1 MIKETILSR
10 SLRVMFAGGLA
21 MTLGHAFA
29 QEATEQP
36 MQRVEITG
44 SSIKR
49 IAAESSL
56 PVQSFSQKD
65 IKKSGVTTVTDFIQQ
80 LPAMQGFSVAAD
92 SVGGGGGGVTTA
104 SIHDIGASYTL
115 VLLNGRRVAP
125 ANSGTT
131 IDLNSIPLSAIERV
145 EVLTDGASALYGAD
159 AIAGVVNFI
168 LKKGAAPWEINAKYS
183 SPEKAGGKSNSFS
196 LSKGFGDLDEDG
208 YSVFVSL
215 SHDEQKQLKASQRDF
230 AKSGMVNFTDPKN
243 GKALQFQN
251 GSTRAIPANAS
262 IDYNDAKGESQTVNL
277 NPYALAHGNKCAAN
291 NVALDDGQ
299 CLYDSPSTIEINPE
313 SSRDSLFSSG
323 SLKLGNSGFK
333 AFFDAAYTEAKITA
347 RIAPYPADFSLSTSS
362 PLFSKYLQPYLTPE
376 QLAGVTSVA
385 VKYRLYEMG
394 NRGYEYGTKA
404 THLVAGLDG
413 AAYGWDINGALTYS
427 RNKQEQK
434 YLSGFPLAD
443 KFDALLNSG
452 SFDPFAYPQGSMPQ
466 AMRDQLNATGFS
478 GLYNTQTVVMK
489 GADAHASRPVFELA
503 GGAAMISV
511 GADYRVTSFKTD
523 QEDVAEKA
531 LILFDSP
538 VYDNHYERANTG
550 AFAELLL
557 PISKKWEATV
567 SGRFDNIG
575 AVKDKILG
583 REIGDSASAGTYKVS
598 TKYSAAK
605 NLMLRAATGTG
616 FRAASMQEIAG
627 PLEEFGVT
635 GGSYSCP
642 LTAANGMAGHPLAKY
657 CATPS
662 RGQFE
667 VFQGGNPDLK
677 PEKSKQWS
685 IGAVWEPTSTTSVA
699 IDLWNVE
706 IRDQVTSVSEGL
718 IFANPAKYANL
729 FTTKHIAS
737 TGRDVLAIKLLPINI
752 GKVENRGIDYD
763 FTQKIKLFD
772 GRLTNR
778 LAGTYLLRSRYTT
791 PGTDDQ
797 WETSLNQYGSNDKV
811 SFRNIIKASTSWEN
825 TQWTHTLSANYRNG
839 YTDKHQSAKDCAVV
853 IAGTQDCY
861 DITLE
866 VPSYTTFD
874 MQSAFRPLKNVE
886 ITAGVNNLFDRDPPF
901 SLRNTGSHQIGYNP
915 SYSSALGRTFYLSG
929 SYKF

>member
-21 MTLGHAFA
+21 MTLGQAFA
-29 QEATEQP
+29 QETTEQP

-104 SIHDIGASYTL
+104 SIHDIGAAYTL
-115 VLLNGRRVAP
+115 VLLNGRRIAP

-183 SPEKAGGKSNSFS
+183 APEKAGGKSNSIS
-196 LSKGFGDLDEDG
+196 LSKGFGDFEEDG

-230 AKSGMVNFTDPKN
+230 ARTGMINFTDPKT
-243 GKALQFQN
+243 GKALQFLN
-251 GSTRAIPANAS
+251 GSSRAIPANAS
-262 IDYNDAKGESQTVNL
+262 IKYSGADGKAGTVNL
-277 NPYALAHGNKCAAN
+277 NPYALVNGKCASAN
-291 NVALDDGQ
+291 VDAFGDGQ
-299 CLYDSPSTIEINPE
+299 CYYDYTSTIEINPE

-376 QLAGVTSVA
+376 QLAGVSSVA

-394 NRGYEYGTKA
+394 DRGYEYGTKA

-413 AAYGWDINGALTYS
+413 AAYGWDINGALTWS
-427 RNKQEQK
+427 RNQQEQK

-443 KFDALLNSG
+443 KFQNLLDSG
-452 SFDPFAYPQGSMPQ
+452 NFDPFAYQQGAMPQ
-466 AMRDQLNATGFS
+466 SMRDQLTATGFT

-489 GADAHASRPVFELA
+489 GADVHASRPLLELP
-503 GGAAMISV
+503 GGTAMISI
-511 GADYRVTSFKTD
+511 GADYRVTSFTTE

-531 LILFDSP
+531 LILFDSA
-538 VYDNHYERANTG
+538 VYDNHYQRANSG

-557 PISKKWEATV
+557 PINKQWEATV

-575 AVKDKILG
+575 AVKDKLLG
-583 REIGDSASAGTYKVS
+583 KDVGDSASAGTYKIS

-635 GGSYSCP
+635 GGTYNCP
-642 LTAANGMAGHPLAKY
+642 LGHPLAKY
-657 CATPS
+657 CES
-662 RGQFE
+662 GRGQFE
-667 VFQGGNPDLK
+667 AFQGGNPDLK
-677 PEKSKQWS
+677 PEKSRQWS
-685 IGAVWEPTSTTSVA
+685 IGAVWEPTNTTSVA

-718 IFANPAKYANL
+718 IFADPVKYANL

-763 FTQKIKLFD
+763 FTQKTKLFD

-797 WETSLNQYGSNDKV
+797 WETSLNRYGSNDKV

-839 YTDKHQSAKDCAVV
+839 YTDKHQNADDCAVTT
-853 IAGTQDCY
+853 ADAAQECY
-861 DITLE
+861 DITLQ

-874 MQSAFRPLKNVE
+874 LQSAYRPLKNVE

-901 SLRNTGSHQIGYNP
+901 SLRNTGSHQVGYNP

>member
-21 MTLGHAFA
+21 ITLGQAFA
-29 QEATEQP
+29 QEAP

-49 IAAESSL
+49 ADGETSL
-56 PVQSFSQKD
+56 PVQTFTAKD
-65 IKKSGVTTVTDFIQQ
+65 IKQSGVSTVTDFIQQ

-168 LKKGAAPWEINAKYS
+168 LKKGAAPWEISAKYAA
-183 SPEKAGGKSNSFS
+183 PEKSGGKSNSIS
-196 LSKGFGDLDEDG
+196 VSKGFGDIEDDG
-208 YSVFVSL
+208 YSVFVSV

-230 AKSGMVNFTDPKN
+230 AKTGMINFTDPKT
-243 GKALQFQN
+243 GKALQFLN
-251 GSTRAIPANAS
+251 GSSRAIPANAAVKYTAADGS
-262 IDYNDAKGESQTVNL
+262 TQTANL
-277 NPYALAHGNKCAAN
+277 NPYALINGKCAPV
-291 NVALDDGQ
+291 NVDAFGDGQ
-299 CLYDSPSTIEINPE
+299 CYYDYTSTIEINPE
-313 SSRDSLFSSG
+313 SSRDSIFSSG
-323 SLKLGNSGFK
+323 SIKLGNSGFK
-333 AFFDAAYTEAKITA
+333 GFFDAAYTEAKITA

-362 PLFSKYLQPYLTPE
+362 PLYSKYLAPYLTPE
-376 QLAGVTSVA
+376 QRAGVSSVA

-394 NRGYEYGTKA
+394 DRGYEYGTKA
-404 THLVAGLDG
+404 THLVAGIDG
-413 AAYGWDINGALTYS
+413 MAAGWDINGALTWS

-443 KFDALLNSG
+443 KFQSLLDSG
-452 SFDPFAYPQGSMPQ
+452 NFDPFAYAQGDMPQ
-466 AMRDQLNATGFS
+466 AMRDQLKATGFD
-478 GLYNTQTVVMK
+478 GLYNTQTVTVK
-489 GADAHASRPVFELA
+489 GFDAHASRPVFDLA
-503 GGAAMISV
+503 GGSAIISV
-511 GADYRVTSFKTD
+511 GTDYRRTSFRTE

-538 VYDNHYERANTG
+538 VYDNSYERDNAG
-550 AFAELLL
+550 AFAEMLL
-557 PISKKWEATV
+557 PISKKWEITA
-567 SGRFDNIG
+567 SGRFDHIG
-575 AVKDKILG
+575 AVKDKLAG
-583 REIGDSASAGTYKVS
+583 KDVGDSASAGTYKLS
-598 TKYSAAK
+598 TKFTV
-605 NLMLRAATGTG
+605 NRDLMLRAATGSG
-616 FRAASMQEIAG
+616 FRAASMTEIAG

-635 GGSYSCP
+635 GGTYNCP
-642 LTAANGMAGHPLAKY
+642 LTAANGLAGHPLARY
-657 CATPS
+657 CES
-662 RGQFE
+662 GRGQFE

-685 IGAVWEPTSTTSVA
+685 IGAVWEPFSGTSLAV
-699 IDLWNVE
+699 DLWNVE

-718 IFANPAKYANL
+718 IFQNPAKYANL

-737 TGRDVLAIKLLPINI
+737 TGLDVLAIKLLPINI

-763 FTQKIKLFD
+763 FTQKMKLFD

-797 WETSLNQYGSNDKV
+797 WETSLNRYGSNDKV
-811 SFRNIIKASTSWEN
+811 SFRNIIKASTSWADA
-825 TQWTHTLSANYRNG
+825 QWTHTLSANYRNG
-839 YTDKHQSAKDCAVV
+839 YVDKHQGADDCAVTT
-853 IAGTQDCY
+853 ADAAQECY
-861 DITLE
+861 DITLD

-874 MQSAFRPLKNVE
+874 LQTAYRPLKALE
-886 ITAGVNNLFDRDPPF
+886 LTAGVTNLFDRDPPF

-915 SYSSALGRTFYLSG
+915 SYSSALGRTFYLSA